1 MELSFGGA
9 AVAVLAMLIGA
20 VGYSAALWQRREL
33 DRYLAEK
40 RRRQAETT
48 PAE

>member
-1 MELSFGGA
+1 MSFGGA
-9 AVAVLAMLIGA
+9 AVVVIGLT
-20 VGYSAALWQRREL
+20 VCVIGYGAALWERRKL

-40 RRRQAETT
+40 RRRAAEAT

>member
-9 AVAVLAMLIGA
+9 AVVVLAMLVGV
-20 VGYSAALWQRREL
+20 VGYSAALWERRKL

-40 RRRQAETT
+40 RARAAEAT